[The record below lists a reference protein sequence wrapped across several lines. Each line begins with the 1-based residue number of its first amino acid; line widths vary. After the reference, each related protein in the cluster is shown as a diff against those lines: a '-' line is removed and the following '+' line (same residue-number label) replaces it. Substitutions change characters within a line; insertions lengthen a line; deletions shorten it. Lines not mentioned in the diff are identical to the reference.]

1 MRAARRV
8 EKLLREF
15 QGISGSPQTPRSLT
29 LSSPSKDPVPLSG
42 NNNGTSALRDEV
54 ARLSQLLAEERRL
67 VASLEAEIVELVHG
81 RKLQGNPYSTYVHKL
96 EVEIAQWKQQAEKN
110 EEEAEDAVWKD
121 LHRSTQALFS
131 QDSTSA
137 QSLYDELQAVPENQR
152 RARDQILV
160 LIHEKVQKYHK
171 EIETF
176 TKEQDGFR
184 LCRAAL
190 TQANEEVHR
199 LTTELKQLP
208 LEFAPMKQELVEE
221 IQELSNELQELSS
234 DRKGLIGEVEGL
246 TDELRRVTEAAAM
259 EKQELRKEVL
269 RLSNQLSAV
278 EEESEKKL
286 ALTQR
291 NQSCATARAAE
302 KQTLEGE
309 VTRLNAEKQ
318 TLTEEMQCRTNELR
332 QLSAAYTADHQD
344 SREQMYRL
352 NYELQQISAAAASEK
367 HALFEEVQK
376 LSNDFQQLSAAAA
389 SDKQEKD
396 QEIQRL
402 TYELQQLS
410 KSAVHEKQELQN
422 QLQNLTNEFRL
433 VVTTLEAEKQEM
445 NIKLQQLTQ
454 VSTAAALEKYEMR
467 EQVER
472 LISNRLSERAATFD
486 KRDLIQ
492 TVQQLISEL
501 QHVTTISAAAG
512 GVPANEFKP
521 VPVTEASEKQD
532 VQWKIGD
539 PAQDAIIQL
548 SILTKQSGLYEELK
562 ARLDRLEQTAADV
575 DSEKESMAATML
587 ELIDEKQQLLEV
599 ISQRDHSLELL
610 SKVQK
615 LEMNQQ
621 QLQQKETGR
630 ELCWTREELYPQIF
644 TAAQDSQKS
653 SRAQC
658 LQFEILRLNSRTKQE
673 IEYIKREATEAANEE
688 RPLPR
693 SWSIF
698 VPLS

>member
-29 LSSPSKDPVPLSG
+29 LSSPSKDPLPLSG

-137 QSLYDELQAVPENQR
+137 QSL
-152 RARDQILV
+152 
-160 LIHEKVQKYHK
+160 
-171 EIETF
+171 
-176 TKEQDGFR
+176 

-208 LEFAPMKQELVEE
+208 LEFAPMKRELVEE

-246 TDELRRVTEAAAM
+246 TGELRRVTEAAAM

-318 TLTEEMQCRTNELR
+318 TLTEEMQRRTNELR

-532 VQWKIGD
+532 AQWKIGD
-539 PAQDAIIQL
+539 PAQEAIIQL

-587 ELIDEKQQLLEV
+587 ELIDEKQRLLEA

-621 QLQQKETGR
+621 QLQQQETGR

-644 TAAQDSQKS
+644 TAAQDSKTS